1 MLIGQ
6 FLKNI
11 KTEYKNHYFSGLSFN
26 SSKCKKNH
34 IFFAIKGNIIDGNQF
49 INNAIKNGASII
61 FSNSEFEGIK
71 NNVLFLKNKNTRKL
85 LSEFAY
91 KINKKKPNN
100 LIAVTG
106 TNGKSSIADFYFQI
120 LKLNKKKVAAIGTLG
135 IKTNNSI
142 TKALNT
148 TMDPI
153 ELSKVLKDLKCKKI
167 NNVILEASSHGL
179 KQNRLDGL
187 SFKTGIFTNLSHD
200 HLDYHKTL
208 RDYFKA
214 KLYLFEKLLMKKAN
228 IITDSS
234 IPQYKKIN
242 KLALKN
248 KFNLSTI
255 ANNRSNLNLI
265 SHEYYNDNQIVK
277 IQFKKK
283 NL

>member
-6 FLKNI
+6 FLKNS

-49 INNAIKNGASII
+49 IDNAIKNGASII